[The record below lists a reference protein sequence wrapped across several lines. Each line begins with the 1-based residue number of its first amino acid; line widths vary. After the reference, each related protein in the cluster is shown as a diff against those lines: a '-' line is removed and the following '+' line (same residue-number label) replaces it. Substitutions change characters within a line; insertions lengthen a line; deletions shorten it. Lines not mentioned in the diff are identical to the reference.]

1 MERGYG
7 DFEGITKVELKEM
20 KKKDSRIDEA
30 CNYIKNV
37 SIYNMETMQTIFN
50 KKKSFIKTTD
60 LLCLKGKLHNFHLT
74 IIDEKNKVL
83 NNNEFLL
90 VLSVI

>member
-1 MERGYG
+1 MKIFVTRHGQTKWNALGKIQGRKDIKLNEIKSLVERGYG

-37 SIYNMETMQTIFN
+37 SIYNM
-50 KKKSFIKTTD
+50 
-60 LLCLKGKLHNFHLT
+60 
-74 IIDEKNKVL
+74 
-83 NNNEFLL
+83 
-90 VLSVI
+90 